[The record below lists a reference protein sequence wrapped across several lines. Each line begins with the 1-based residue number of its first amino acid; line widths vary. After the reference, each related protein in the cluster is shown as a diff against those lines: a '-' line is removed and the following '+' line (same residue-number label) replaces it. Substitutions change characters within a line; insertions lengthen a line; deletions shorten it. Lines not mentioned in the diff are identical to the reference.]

1 MSAEKPLAQPT
12 PLPIR
17 DTTSPIGDDVLREA
31 VEELFVACQQRIS
44 RYLVQFVRDRE
55 LAADLLQDTFHDALT
70 ARGRLADARSKEAWL
85 FGIARNRALRA
96 VRKRQRF
103 DRALRRLGARRADGR
118 DDEEVVAVQ
127 ELLARTLNAQ
137 DRALVLLRYLHD
149 FEAGELA
156 EMTGLAPETVR
167 QRLWRAR
174 ARLRAAVR
182 TPNNAEGEPR

>member
-1 MSAEKPLAQPT
+1 MSAEKPLAQPM
-12 PLPIR
+12 PLPMR
-17 DTTSPIGDDVLREA
+17 DTTSTIGDEALSEA

-44 RYLVQFVRDRE
+44 RYLVQFVGDRE

-70 ARGRLADARSKEAWL
+70 ARGQLTDARSKEAWL

-96 VRKRQRF
+96 LRKRQRF
-103 DRALRRLGARRADGR
+103 NGALRRLGARRTDGH

-127 ELLARTLNAQ
+127 DLLTRTLNAE

-149 FEAGELA
+149 FETSELA

-174 ARLRAAVR
+174 ARLRTAVAHP
-182 TPNNAEGEPR
+182 TDAEGDPR

>member
-1 MSAEKPLAQPT
+1 MSAEKPLAQPP

-17 DTTSPIGDDVLREA
+17 ETTSLIGDEALREA

-70 ARGRLADARSKEAWL
+70 ARGHLTDARSKEAWL

-96 VRKRQRF
+96 LRKRQRF
-103 DRALRRLGARRADGR
+103 DGALRRLGARRSHGH
-118 DDEEVVAVQ
+118 DDEEAVAVQ
-127 ELLARTLNAQ
+127 DLLARTLNAE

-149 FEAGELA
+149 FEIGELA
-156 EMTGLAPETVR
+156 EMTGLAPGTVR

-182 TPNNAEGEPR
+182 TPNDAEGESR